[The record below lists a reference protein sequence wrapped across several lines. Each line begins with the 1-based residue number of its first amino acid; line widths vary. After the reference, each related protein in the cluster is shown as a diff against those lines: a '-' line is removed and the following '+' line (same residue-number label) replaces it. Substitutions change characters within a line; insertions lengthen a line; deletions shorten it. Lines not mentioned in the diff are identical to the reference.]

1 MDNVRVEL
9 SVSEVEALIA
19 FIKMHEREEIPDEV
33 WDVCMSLYDVLEEG

>member
-9 SVSEVEALIA
+9 SVSEIEALIA

-33 WDVCMSLYDVLEEG
+33 WDICMNLYDVLEEI